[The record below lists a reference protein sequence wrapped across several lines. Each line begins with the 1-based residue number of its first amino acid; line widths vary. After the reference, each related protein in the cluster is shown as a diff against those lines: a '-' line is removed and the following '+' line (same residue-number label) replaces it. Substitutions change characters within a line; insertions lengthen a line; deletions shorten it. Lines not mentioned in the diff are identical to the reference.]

1 MTGSQIKT
9 LLSKII
15 DSLVADNSDGLT
27 DDLLVEALE
36 DPEKRS
42 EAVETLLKMIEFNRE
57 DL

>member
-36 DPEKRS
+36 DPGKRS